1 MKTIKVDIAHEGAR
15 AVAVPVNGGSL
26 TVWPNDKL
34 TGVEIL
40 PISREREELYKSK
53 GVIFTVAARS
63 SSSRKQNSAPP
74 AVDIP
79 ALEKALAD
87 AKVAYQAA
95 FEKAEKDDATDAD
108 HEALKKAIDALEDAE
123 DNLEQAK
130 K

>member
-1 MKTIKVDIAHEGAR
+1 MKTIKVEIAHEGGR
-15 AVAVPVNGGSL
+15 AVAVPVVGGTL

-34 TGVEIL
+34 ASVEIL
-40 PISREREELYKSK
+40 PLSKEREDLFKSK
-53 GVIFTVAARS
+53 GVTFTPVRGS
-63 SSSRKQNSAPP
+63 SARKQAAAPP
-74 AVDIP
+74 AFDIP

-95 FEKAEKDDATDAD
+95 FEKAEKSDATDAD

>member
-1 MKTIKVDIAHEGAR
+1 MKTFKVDITHEGAR
-15 AVAVPVNGGSL
+15 AVVVPVNGGSL

-34 TGVEIL
+34 AGVDIL
-40 PISREREELYKSK
+40 PFSKDREDLYKSK
-53 GVIFTVAARS
+53 GVTFAPAARS
-63 SSSRKQNSAPP
+63 SSSRKQASAPP

-87 AKVAYQAA
+87 AKLAYQVA

-123 DNLEQAK
+123 DALEQAK

>member
-1 MKTIKVDIAHEGAR
+1 MKTFKVDITHEGAQ
-15 AVAVPVNGGSL
+15 AVVVPVNGGSL

-34 TGVEIL
+34 TGVDIL
-40 PISREREELYKSK
+40 PFSKEREELYKSK
-53 GVIFTVAARS
+53 GVTFAAATRS
-63 SSSRKQNSAPP
+63 SSSRKQASAPP

-87 AKVAYQAA
+87 AKAAYQTAHD
-95 FEKAEKDDATDAD
+95 KASAEGATDAD
-108 HEALKKAIDALEDAE
+108 HQALKQAIDAVEDAE

>member
-53 GVIFTVAARS
+53 GVIFTAAARS
-63 SSSRKQNSAPP
+63 SSSRKQAITAPP
-74 AVDIP
+74 VDIP

-87 AKVAYQAA
+87 AKVAYQVAHDKTA
-95 FEKAEKDDATDAD
+95 LPDATDAD
-108 HEALKKAIDALEDAE
+108 HEALQQAIVAVDDAE
-123 DNLEQAK
+123 ENLEQAK